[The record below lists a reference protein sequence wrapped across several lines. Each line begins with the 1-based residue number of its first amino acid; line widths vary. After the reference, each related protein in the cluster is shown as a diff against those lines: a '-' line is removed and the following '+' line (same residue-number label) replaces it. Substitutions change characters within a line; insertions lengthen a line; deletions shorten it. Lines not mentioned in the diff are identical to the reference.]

1 MEKQEHERARKPSGA
16 GYESSQESRKDGNYS
31 RRYRTGA
38 AHEEARENR
47 EARKG
52 ASFDGA
58 RDRVAMSEIRKPSVQ
73 LLRLDNRL
81 GKGVGAEKERA
92 KLAARIEDGDKSRAK
107 IAEEKAKAEE
117 KKQKKVSKDKLT
129 TLQEEE
135 NKK

>member
-92 KLAARIEDGDKSRAK
+92 KLKERIEAGNKSRD
-107 IAEEKAKAEE
+107 ELTKAKEKKEEE
-117 KKQKKVSKDKLT
+117 KKTKK
-129 TLQEEE
+129 
-135 NKK
+135 